1 MTIRRSKKLSAN
13 RFMVLDGKALKNLKE
28 LHESL
33 KNIDKKSYNGYVNKG
48 KNEFYN
54 WLMDTHHDSKL
65 ATQVL
70 KAEGRDEALA
80 VIYRRIKKIERPEKE
95 LGSKDAKNLEH
106 GKQIILNG
114 KIIISNNKTSH
125 KHLNDVPLPPPSFWD
140 GHKKLEAAISVVSVA
155 FIGVI
160 LGISSSQNDL
170 TGAITG
176 LGSPLLD
183 HAQYLGVGGMA
194 GVIILLV
201 VALQTVRHR
210 KSKGLN

>member
-1 MTIRRSKKLSAN
+1 MDPGHYKKLSAT
-13 RFMVLDGKALKNLKE
+13 RFMVLDGNALKNLKE

-33 KNIDKKSYNGYVNKG
+33 KDIDKRSYNNYVNKG

-54 WLMDTHHDSKL
+54 WLMDVHHDSKL

-80 VIYRRIKKIERPEKE
+80 IIQRRIQKIERPERD
-95 LGSKDAKNLEH
+95 LNYKDVTT
-106 GKQIILNG
+106 GK
-114 KIIISNNKTSH
+114 KINNKISK
-125 KHLNDVPLPPPSFWD
+125 KHLNDVPLPPALLWNND
-140 GHKKLEAAISVVSVA
+140 KKLETAIGFASLI
-155 FIGVI
+155 FIGFI
-160 LGISSSQNDL
+160 LGISQIKNHL

-176 LGSPLLD
+176 LSSPLLD

-210 KSKGLN
+210 KTKGFN